1 MFEDLD
7 NLMFNDEGKTA
18 SLESEKDIP
27 GIMEDWDKIRKIM
40 LKKPP
45 PEFTRDE
52 LAYLVN
58 FISKRELM
66 EIYISTFGDLTQ
78 TSRNGHRIIKPI
90 GNVSLW
96 SPNNVSLL
104 APLTMVLVSISGN
117 KLRIKLGSKGA
128 DLCTPLIDWIKENSK
143 PGPLVEWMERE
154 LSVKS
159 FGRESELNRKW
170 SEWANV
176 RIVFGSDMGC
186 KAISDLPCSEETRTF
201 LFSNKVSQI
210 WCTKN
215 DMDSSQI
222 ETLIKV
228 FSIYGTAGCT
238 SPRIV
243 KIIDGSLEDC
253 DTLARRISIHW
264 DSVIHEET
272 EMHSASQNLLSH
284 QIAKSQGWE
293 SWMLGKNS
301 AVIAVGG
308 PELNPPEGNRILP
321 ITYSSLDYSFS
332 DLPPEIQT
340 IGYSLPNDLL
350 DKIEKNMVNY
360 NIKRIVPM
368 GEMHHFGPIW
378 DGMHFWRG
386 MFIEVEE

>member
-1 MFEDLD
+1 MFEELG
-7 NLMFNDEGKTA
+7 NLMFNDEGQTS
-18 SLESEKDIP
+18 SLESEKDIV
-27 GIMEDWDKIRKIM
+27 GIIEDWDNIRKIM

-66 EIYISTFGDLTQ
+66 EIYISTFGELTNIP
-78 TSRNGHRIIKPI
+78 RNMHRKIRPI

-104 APLTMVLVSISGN
+104 APLTMILVSISGN
-117 KLRIKLGSKGA
+117 KLRIKLGSRGT
-128 DLCTPLIDWIKENSK
+128 DLCSPLINWIKENSK
-143 PGPLVEWMERE
+143 SGPLVEWLEGE

-159 FGRESELNRKW
+159 FDRESELNRKW
-170 SEWANV
+170 SEWADV

-186 KAISDLPCSEETRTF
+186 KSISDLPCSEETRTY

-210 WCTKN
+210 WCTN
-215 DMDSSQI
+215 DDMDSSQI

-243 KIIDGSLEDC
+243 KIIDGSIEDC
-253 DTLARRISIHW
+253 ENLARRISISW
-264 DSVIHEET
+264 DSVISGEI

-284 QIAKSQGWE
+284 QIAKSKGWE
-293 SWMLGKNS
+293 SWILGKNS

-321 ITYSSLDYSFS
+321 ITHSSLDDSFTV
-332 DLPPEIQT
+332 LPPEIQT
-340 IGYSLPNDLL
+340 IGYSLPNNLL
-350 DKIEKNMVNY
+350 DKIEENMINY
-360 NIKRIVPM
+360 NIKRLVPI

-378 DGMHFWRG
+378 DGMHYWRG
-386 MFIEVEE
+386 MFIEVES